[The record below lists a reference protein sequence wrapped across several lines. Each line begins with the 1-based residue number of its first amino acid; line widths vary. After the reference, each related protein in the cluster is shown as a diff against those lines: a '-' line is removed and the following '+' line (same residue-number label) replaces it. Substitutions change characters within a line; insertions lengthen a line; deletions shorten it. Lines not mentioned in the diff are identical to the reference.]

1 MLLEKNNKI
10 CSIRETSPSKYLQ
23 NEINFFYVLQVEDS
37 QVDGVC

>member
-10 CSIRETSPSKYLQ
+10 CSIKETSPRKYLR
-23 NEINFFYVLQVEDS
+23 NEINFFHVLQVEDP